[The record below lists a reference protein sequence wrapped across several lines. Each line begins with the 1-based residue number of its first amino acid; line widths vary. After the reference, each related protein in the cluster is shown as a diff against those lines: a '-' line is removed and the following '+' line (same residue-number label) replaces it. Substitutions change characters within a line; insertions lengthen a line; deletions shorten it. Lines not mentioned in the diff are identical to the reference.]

1 VRVIGIVLEGVTG
14 VMGVM
19 GEEGTD
25 EGDSS
30 TGRGGRGG
38 DEGAMVGSWLLVMTA
53 GGVVTG
59 WRVCVLFVE
68 GKKKGQQVVGVSR
81 KRERE
86 SE

>member
-1 VRVIGIVLEGVTG
+1 
-14 VMGVM
+14 
-19 GEEGTD
+19 
-25 EGDSS
+25 
-30 TGRGGRGG
+30 
-38 DEGAMVGSWLLVMTA
+38 MVGSWLLVMTA